1 MHNLKR
7 YFILFLLIPFVT
19 NGQETNFDIDIS
31 EYLDY
36 NGTLKQYEF
45 AYDQLMAMMGGTY
58 PKTEENSQQWAFLA
72 KNKGKA
78 VGEMKISLIA
88 VYKKHF
94 AKGDIKKMSAFYK
107 SESGKLLV
115 SDRSKMTKK
124 HKEEL
129 NSFYNSAVG
138 QKIIAKKDVLTEEIS
153 KASELWSRD
162 LYETFVSV
170 LSNG

>member
-1 MHNLKR
+1 M
-7 YFILFLLIPFVT
+7 
-19 NGQETNFDIDIS
+19 NGQEASFDDDIS

-45 AYDQLMAMMGGTY
+45 AYDQLMTMMVGTY
-58 PKTEENSQQWAFLA
+58 PKKEGNSQEWTFLE

-78 VGEMKISLIA
+78 VVEMKTALIT
-88 VYKKHF
+88 VYKMHF
-94 AKGDIKKMSAFYK
+94 AKGDIKKMLAFYK

-115 SDRSKMTKK
+115 SDRSKMTEM

-129 NSFYNSAVG
+129 SRFYNSAVG
-138 QKIIAKKDVLTEEIS
+138 QKIIAKKDILTEEIS

-170 LSNG
+170 LNNG